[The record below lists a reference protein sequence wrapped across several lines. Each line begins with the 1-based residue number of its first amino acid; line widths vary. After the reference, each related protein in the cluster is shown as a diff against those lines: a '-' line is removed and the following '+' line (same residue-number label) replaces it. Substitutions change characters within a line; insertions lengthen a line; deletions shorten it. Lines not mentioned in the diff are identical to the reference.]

1 MGNAIVVTIGMP
13 AYNVENYIGFAIKS
27 ILHQSFSN
35 FELVIIDDGS
45 SDNTAATIC
54 SFKDERIKFI
64 SYPNNLGIASR
75 LNEII
80 KIARGKYF
88 ARMDADDLMF
98 PERLKIQVE
107 YLDNNPHIN
116 VLGTNAIVINEKNNI
131 IGLKKMKSN
140 QLLKDAFNNSV
151 FIHPTV
157 LGHLNWFKENPYDEL
172 LSGAEDYELFLRTF
186 PTSNFFS
193 LDEPLLFYRDSD
205 KFCYRTYLTRQ
216 KMKIRSIIKNRYMI
230 ENLYN
235 LQKLKFFILVK
246 LIIFKLLILLNSQ
259 RYIKKYRNNDL
270 KIEDL
275 IIYQGILSN
284 QMKY

>member
-1 MGNAIVVTIGMP
+1 MVTIGMP

-35 FELVIIDDGS
+35 FELLIIDDGS
-45 SDNTAATIC
+45 SDNTAATIG

-107 YLDNNPHIN
+107 YLESNPHID
-116 VLGTNAIVINEKNNI
+116 VLGTNAIVINETNNI
-131 IGLKKMKSN
+131 IGLRKMKSN
-140 QLLKDAFNNSV
+140 QLLKDAYNNSV

-157 LGHLNWFKENPYDEL
+157 FGHLNWFKENQYDEL

-193 LDEPLLFYRDSD
+193 LDEPLLFYRDPD
-205 KFCYRTYLTRQ
+205 KFCYRTYLKRQ
-216 KMKIRSIIKNRYMI
+216 KMKISSIIKNKHMI
-230 ENLYN
+230 ENLYS
-235 LQKLKFFILVK
+235 LQKLKFFILIK
-246 LIIFKLLILLNSQ
+246 LIIFKLSIFFNVQ
-259 RYIKKYRNNDL
+259 NYFKWYRNKDL
-270 KIEDL
+270 KIENLL
-275 IIYQGILSN
+275 IYRDILSN
-284 QMKY
+284 LLKY